1 MSANEL
7 DQLLETYQ
15 EVNMLNINEDAVR
28 ALNEWAYHAIDTLR
42 TQAARIAELE
52 SGLPLRVAHGAQ
64 AVTSEKY
71 KFRLAQ
77 LEQQIEELE
86 KDASRYQK
94 LRHMAVELSLSH
106 ETIAQLVTNQAELDA
121 AISLQEG
128 ATK

>member
-1 MSANEL
+1 MSRFDEDPNEQANVSGADFALMCEEL
-7 DQLLETYQ
+7 
-15 EVNMLNINEDAVR
+15 R
-28 ALNEWAYHAIDTLR
+28 A
-42 TQAARIAELE
+42 QAARIAELE

-86 KDASRYQK
+86 KDAARWKWLRANWFEFGLHSRNTKIGQY
-94 LRHMAVELSLSH
+94 LHGVGNAGDI
-106 ETIAQLVTNQAELDA
+106 ETLDAAIDA

-128 ATK
+128 TTK